1 MFRKHLAIRTSV
13 VAVLAIGA
21 GLAAAP
27 APAATFQTLYS
38 FTGGAD
44 GAAPNGRMVFN
55 AKTGLLY
62 GTTVSGGSGNGGTVF
77 QFDPSAN
84 VLTTLYSFTLGG
96 SKGSSPQTPLTLG
109 KNGVLYGVATTGGG
123 SSACSFGCGTIFK
136 FDPATKTLKTLYAF
150 TDQSDG
156 GTPEGG
162 LVFDATKSTVFGTTV
177 QGGDFAD
184 CQGGCGTVYKFVL
197 ATKGFSTLHAFR
209 SIVDDGADSTAGM
222 VVDGAGVLYGVANGG
237 GPHGSGIVFRLDP
250 TTGIYTVLHGFD
262 YHVDGSGPTSVLLL
276 KGGVLYGT
284 TISGGPTA
292 NGYGTI
298 FSMDPG
304 TGATTTLYS
313 FADGNDGIFPS
324 GGLVAGPKSSL
335 YGTAKQGTPSGAGA
349 VFALKTKT
357 DKLTALY
364 DFTGFAD
371 GGSPQTGLVAG
382 AGGVL
387 YGVTTLGNGTIFK
400 ITP

>member
-38 FTGGAD
+38 FTGGPD
-44 GAAPNGRMVFN
+44 GAAPNGRMVLN

-84 VLTTLYSFTLGG
+84 ALTTLYSFTLGG

-123 SSACSFGCGTIFK
+123 SSACSFGCGTIFR

-184 CQGGCGTVYKFVL
+184 CQGGCGTVYKLVL

-209 SIVDDGADSTAGM
+209 SIADDGADSTAGM
-222 VVDGAGVLYGVANGG
+222 VVDSAGILYGVASNG
-237 GPHGSGIVFRLDP
+237 GPHGSGIVFKLDP
-250 TTGIYTVLHGFD
+250 TTGTYTVLHGFD
-262 YHVDGSGPTSVLLL
+262 YHVDGNGPTSVLLL
-276 KGGVLYGT
+276 KGGLLYGT
-284 TISGGPTA
+284 TLSGGPTA
-292 NGYGTI
+292 DGDGTI

-349 VFALKTKT
+349 IFALKTKT
-357 DKLTALY
+357 DKFTALY

-382 AGGVL
+382 AGGIL